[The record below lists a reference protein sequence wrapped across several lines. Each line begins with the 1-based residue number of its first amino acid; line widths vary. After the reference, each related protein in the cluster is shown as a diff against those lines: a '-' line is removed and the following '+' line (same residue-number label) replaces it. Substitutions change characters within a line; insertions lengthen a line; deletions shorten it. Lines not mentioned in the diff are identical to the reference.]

1 MAEVMLGGV
10 WLHSLGNVSSIKWSS
25 TWGIGPC
32 GADLASCALAIDPA
46 NDSSLIGL
54 GKPLEVWN
62 DGVKVFGGVLSEM
75 GRDFPRGLSA
85 RSLARRAGDFD
96 AVDSSGNPTT
106 NPRTAVTQAIANGL
120 PWTNPTV
127 FDNVSLGTDGA
138 PSTQRLDSL
147 LNNWAVTVG
156 KRWGVD
162 AYGVAFVTTDPT
174 TPSWYLDASDL
185 DIGVADEGLFTRV
198 RARYVSSVSGVDGS
212 PNGWSTQSADDLI
225 GQALYGVIEYPMD
238 LTSLGLISGG
248 TALAYAQQQLA
259 LLTVP
264 QWLSRVAT
272 NSGRLLT
279 PGGLP
284 AHLPSVQA
292 GQMVRL
298 FNVPNSLGGLRG
310 ELGLDVVLGEV
321 EYATENPAEVTIAPL
336 NLAVRNLADSAQLT
350 AQVARAVQVT
360 PTTKFQ
366 TFKPPPAFLR

>member
-1 MAEVMLGGV
+1 MAEVMVNGV
-10 WLHSLGNVSSIKWSS
+10 WLHSLGHVGGIKWSS
-25 TWGIGPC
+25 TWGVGPC
-32 GADLASCALAIDPA
+32 GADLASCTLAIDPA

-54 GKPLEVWN
+54 GKSFEVWN

-75 GRDFPRGLSA
+75 GRDYPRSLSA

-120 PWTNPTV
+120 PWTNPTA
-127 FDNVSLGTDGA
+127 FDNASLGTDGA
-138 PSTQRLDSL
+138 PSTQRLDAL

-174 TPSWYLDASDL
+174 TPSWHLDASDL

-212 PNGWSTQSADDLI
+212 PNGWSTQDADDLI

-238 LTSLGLISGG
+238 LTSLGLISGT

-264 QWLSRVAT
+264 QWLSRVTT

-284 AHLPSVQA
+284 AKLTDVKA

-298 FNVPNSLGGLRG
+298 FNVPNSLGGLRN

-321 EYATENPAEVTIAPL
+321 EYDTENPAEVTIAPL

-350 AQVARAVQVT
+350 AQVARAVQVV
-360 PTTKFQ
+360 PTTKLQ
-366 TFKPPPAFLR
+366 TFKVPPAVLQ